1 MPELFALTGI
11 INSFTS
17 QGLNVYPDKTVYPLG
32 IENKVLAMN
41 GIKEAI
47 IVSGKDVQNNE
58 FEKPYLFVILEDN
71 VDETKIMEE
80 LKIHI
85 EQVLSEEERPADI
98 FVIDKKPISRFKTD
112 RQYLRDTYGL

>member
-1 MPELFALTGI
+1 MKKIISLISAFAMMVSMTVVANAKI
-11 INSFTS
+11 IS
-17 QGLNVYPDKTVYPLG
+17 
-32 IENKVLAMN
+32 